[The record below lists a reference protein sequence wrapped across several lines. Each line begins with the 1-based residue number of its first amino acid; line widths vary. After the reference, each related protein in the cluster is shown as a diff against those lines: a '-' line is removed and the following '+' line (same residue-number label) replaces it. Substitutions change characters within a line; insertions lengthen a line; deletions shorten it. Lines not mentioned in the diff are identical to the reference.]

1 MTYCLAMSLEQGLVF
16 ASDSRTNA
24 GVDHVSTFRKMR
36 IWEKQGDRVLVMLS
50 AGNLAITQFVAALVD
65 QGAKTDDPKKNV
77 YLAETMFDVARILG
91 AFVREVHGHD
101 AKHLKEHGAD
111 FAVSLIFGGQVKGEE
126 PRLFMIYS
134 AGNFIECG
142 EHSPFLQIGETKYGK
157 PILDRVVTRDMEL
170 MPATKCALLSLNST
184 IRSNLTVGLP
194 IDLLVYHKDE
204 LKVGLHHTIL
214 EDDPYF
220 QKIGQL
226 WGEGLRNLFQVLPD
240 PPWGAE
246 V

>member
-1 MTYCLAMSLEQGLVF
+1 MTYCLAMSLDQGLVF

-36 IWEKQGDRVLVMLS
+36 VWEKSGDRVLVMLS
-50 AGNLAITQFVAALVD
+50 AGNLAVTQFVSTLLD
-65 QGAKTDDPKKNV
+65 QGTKSDDPKKNI
-77 YLAETMFDVARILG
+77 LLTETMFDAARVVG
-91 AFVREVHGHD
+91 SYVREVHGHD

-111 FAVSLIFGGQVKGEE
+111 FALSLIFGGQIKGEA
-126 PRLFMIYS
+126 PRLFMIYA

-142 EHSPFLQIGETKYGK
+142 EDSPFIQIGETKYGK
-157 PILDRVVTRDMEL
+157 PILDRVVTRKLDL

-184 IRSNLTVGLP
+184 VRSNLTVGLP

-204 LKVGLHHTIL
+204 FKVGLHHTIG

-220 QKIGQL
+220 QKLGQM

-240 PPWGAE
+240 PPWGGE

>member
-1 MTYCLAMSLEQGLVF
+1 MTYCLAMSLDQGLVF

-24 GVDHVSTFRKMR
+24 GVDQVSTFRKMR
-36 IWEKQGDRVLVMLS
+36 VWEQAGDRVLVMLS
-50 AGNLAITQFVAALVD
+50 AGNLAVTQFVAALLD
-65 QGAKTDDPKKNV
+65 QGTKTEDPKKNIF
-77 YLAETMFDVARILG
+77 LAESMFDVARVVG
-91 AFVREVHGHD
+91 ACVREVHGHD

-111 FAVSLIFGGQVKGEE
+111 FALSLIFGGQIKGEA
-126 PRLFMIYS
+126 PRLFMIYA

-142 EHSPFLQIGETKYGK
+142 DDAPYIQIGETKYGK
-157 PILDRVVTRDMEL
+157 PILDRVVTRQMDL

-194 IDLLVYHKDE
+194 IDLLIYHKDE
-204 LKVGLHHTIL
+204 FKVGLYHRIG

-220 QKIGQL
+220 EDLGQL

-240 PPWGAE
+240 PPWLNE

>member
-24 GVDHVSTFRKMR
+24 GVDQVSTFRKMR
-36 IWEKQGDRVLVMLS
+36 VWEQPGQGVFVMLS
-50 AGNLAITQFVAALVD
+50 AGNLAITQFVSALID
-65 QGAKTDDPKKNV
+65 QGTKSDDPKKNIH
-77 YLAETMFDVARILG
+77 LAETMFDAARVVG
-91 AFVREVHGHD
+91 SYVREVHGHD
-101 AKHLKEHGAD
+101 AKHLKEQGAD
-111 FAVSLIFGGQVKGEE
+111 FALSLIFGGQVKGEP

-142 EHSPFLQIGETKYGK
+142 EDSPFLQIGETKYGK
-157 PILDRVVTRDMEL
+157 PILDRVVTRGMDL
-170 MPATKCALLSLNST
+170 LPATKCALLSLNST

-194 IDLLVYHKDE
+194 IDLLIYHKDE
-204 LKVGLHHTIL
+204 LKVGVRHTIR

-220 QKIGQL
+220 QKLGQM

-240 PPWGAE
+240 PPWGGE

>member
-1 MTYCLAMSLEQGLVF
+1 MTYCLAMSLDQGLVF

-36 IWEKQGDRVLVMLS
+36 VWEAPDERVLVMLS
-50 AGNLAITQFVAALVD
+50 AGNLAVTQFVATLLD
-65 QGAKTDDPKKNV
+65 QGTKSEDPKKNIL
-77 YLAETMFDVARILG
+77 LAETMFDAARVVG
-91 AFVREVHGHD
+91 AYVREVHSHD

-111 FAVSLIFGGQVKGEE
+111 FALSLIFGGQIKGEN
-126 PRLFMIYS
+126 PRLFMIYA

-142 EHSPFLQIGETKYGK
+142 EESPFIQIGETKYGK
-157 PILDRVVTRDMEL
+157 PILDRVVTRKMDL

-194 IDLLVYHKDE
+194 IDLLVYHRDAFR
-204 LKVGLHHTIL
+204 VGMHHTIG

-220 QKIGQL
+220 QNLGHL

-240 PPWGAE
+240 PPWGDE

>member
-36 IWEKQGDRVLVMLS
+36 IWEKPDDRVLVMLS
-50 AGNLAITQFVAALVD
+50 AGNLAITQYVAALVD
-65 QGAKTDDPKKNV
+65 QGAKSDDPKKNIF
-77 YLAETMFDVARILG
+77 LAETMFDAARMLG
-91 AFVREVHGHD
+91 AYVREVHGHD
-101 AKHLKEHGAD
+101 AKHLKEHGAE
-111 FAVSLIFGGQVKGEE
+111 FALSLIFGGQIKGEA

-142 EHSPFLQIGETKYGK
+142 EDSPFLQIGETKYGK
-157 PILDRVVTRDMEL
+157 PILDRVVTRDMDL

-204 LKVGLHHTIL
+204 FKVGVHHTIR

-240 PPWGAE
+240 PPWGDE